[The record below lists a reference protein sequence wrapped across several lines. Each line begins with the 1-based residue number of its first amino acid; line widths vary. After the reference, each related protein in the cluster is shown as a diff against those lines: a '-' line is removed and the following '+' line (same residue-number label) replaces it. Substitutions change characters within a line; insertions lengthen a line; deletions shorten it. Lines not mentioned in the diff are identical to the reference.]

1 VTHIIQ
7 FSGGKDSTA
16 LVLWAKEQGW
26 PFVAVFFDTG
36 WEHPL
41 TYDYIQH
48 INETVLG
55 GKLVT
60 AKSAKYPGGM
70 RELVIKKQ
78 MVPNHRMRFC
88 TEELKVLPFAAWM
101 NEQDF
106 DEATVYQGIRAQES
120 SQRSKMTRRVWEP
133 LYEAWIER
141 PLFEWTHEQVFAL
154 MEERGVEPNPLYKLG
169 AARVGC
175 FPCIMSGHAELRRVS
190 GALPE
195 VWTRI
200 AEIEGSLENRNWF
213 PADCIPARFHSGR
226 RTSRAGEAVTFP
238 THEDVR
244 SYVMDADEQ
253 QIRLWYRCPTS
264 GCLSVYNL
272 CE

>member
-1 VTHIIQ
+1 MTHIVQ

-16 LVLWAKEQGW
+16 LVLWARENL
-26 PFVAVFFDTG
+26 PEFTAVFCDTG

-41 TYDYIQH
+41 TYAYIQH

-60 AKSAKYPGGM
+60 VKSEKYPGGM

-101 NEQDF
+101 NDQCF
-106 DEATVYQGIRAQES
+106 DEATVYQGIRAGES
-120 SQRSKMTRRVWEP
+120 PGRAKMARRVWEP

-141 PLFEWTHEQVFAL
+141 PLFAWAPKQVFE
-154 MEERGVEPNPLYKLG
+154 MHERHNVKPNPLYRLG

-175 FPCIMSGHAELRRVS
+175 FPCIMTGHAELRRVS
-190 GALPE
+190 ASLPE
-195 VWTRI
+195 LWERI
-200 AEIEGSLENRNWF
+200 AEIENSLQNRNWF
-213 PADCIPARFHSGR
+213 PFDCIPARFHSGR
-226 RTSRAGEAVTFP
+226 RAAKDGRDVTFP

-244 SYVMDADEQ
+244 RYVMAAEEQ
-253 QIRLWYRCPTS
+253 QIRLWERCPVS